1 MADRLGAEQTL
12 KNDPTSR
19 DIRVSR
25 FFSGWSC
32 RAGMADCRAKNR
44 VSRPLRKFL
53 RRSLDN
59 VERSVMSQTANSQPP
74 QIKSRIG
81 AILRATSGNFLEQFD
96 FFLFG
101 FYASY
106 IAKAFFPSENET
118 AALLNTFGVFWLG
131 ALMRPVGAIV
141 LGAYIDRIGRRLG
154 LIVTLAIMAAG
165 TVIITICP
173 TYASIGVAAPVI
185 VLIGRLLQGFSA
197 GVELG
202 GVSVYLSEIATPGNK
217 GFYTSFQSS
226 SQQVAIFV
234 AAIIGY
240 ALNEL
245 VTGDSF
251 AFLAGIEFAKWRIPF
266 FIGCLIIPF
275 IFFLRRTLEETP
287 EFLAMK
293 KHPSTS
299 EVFSSA
305 AVTGKI
311 IVLGMMMAVLTT
323 TTFYFVTVYTPTF
336 GKSVLKLSSQ
346 DALLVTLL
354 VAVTNFIWNPVGGA
368 VSYRLGRKP
377 VLLAIACL
385 SLVTAYPALHWLVA
399 APTFGKMLA
408 VEMMFSFYF
417 GVYSGTML
425 GALVEVVPAHVRTT
439 CFSLAFALAAGLFG
453 TFTPFASTWLIDHTG
468 DKASPGF
475 WLMCAATLGIV
486 AALVI
491 YRGGKTIATRDV
503 VPA

>member
-1 MADRLGAEQTL
+1 MAQASGAE
-12 KNDPTSR
+12 
-19 DIRVSR
+19 I
-25 FFSGWSC
+25 
-32 RAGMADCRAKNR
+32 
-44 VSRPLRKFL
+44 
-53 RRSLDN
+53 
-59 VERSVMSQTANSQPP
+59 P

-101 FYASY
+101 FYASA
-106 IAKAFFPSENET
+106 IAKAFFPAQNET
-118 AALLNTFGVFWLG
+118 AALLNAFGVFWLG

-141 LGAYIDRIGRRLG
+141 LGSYIDRIGRRRG
-154 LIVTLAIMAAG
+154 LIVTLGIMAIG
-165 TVIITICP
+165 TVVIAFCPGFETIG
-173 TYASIGVAAPVI
+173 IAAPVI
-185 VLIGRLLQGFSA
+185 VLLGRLLQGFSA

-202 GVSVYLSEIATPGNK
+202 GVSVYLAEIATPGNR

-234 AAIIGY
+234 AAILGY
-240 ALNEL
+240 VLSEVMPAET
-245 VTGDSF
+245 VAAWG
-251 AFLAGIEFAKWRIPF
+251 WRIPF

-275 IFFLRRTLEETP
+275 IFVLRRTLEETP
-287 EFLAMK
+287 AFLAMK
-293 KHPSTS
+293 THPTAS
-299 EVFSSA
+299 EVFASA
-305 AVTGKI
+305 VANWR
-311 IVLGMMMAVLTT
+311 IVILGMMMAVLTT

-336 GKSVLKLSSQ
+336 GKTVLKLSTP

-354 VAVTNFIWNPVGGA
+354 VAVANFIWNPVGGA
-368 VSYRLGRKP
+368 LSDRIGRKP

-385 SLVTAYPALHWLVA
+385 SLVTAYPALHWLIA

-425 GALVEVVPAHVRTT
+425 GALVEVVPANVRTT

-453 TFTPFASTWLIDHTG
+453 TFTPFASTWLIGHTG
-468 DKASPGF
+468 DKASPAY
-475 WLMCAATLGIV
+475 WLMCAAALGII
-486 AALVI
+486 AALAI
-491 YRGGKTIATRDV
+491 YRDGETIATRDA

>member
-1 MADRLGAEQTL
+1 MT
-12 KNDPTSR
+12 PSTS
-19 DIRVSR
+19 SPP
-25 FFSGWSC
+25 
-32 RAGMADCRAKNR
+32 AQ
-44 VSRPLRKFL
+44 LR
-53 RRSLDN
+53 
-59 VERSVMSQTANSQPP
+59 
-74 QIKSRIG
+74 SRIG

-101 FYASY
+101 FYAPY
-106 IAKAFFPSENET
+106 IAKAFFPSQDET

-141 LGAYIDRIGRRLG
+141 LGAYIDRIGRRKG
-154 LIVTLAIMAAG
+154 LIVTLAIMAIG
-165 TVIITICP
+165 TVTIAVCP
-173 TYASIGVAAPVI
+173 DYASIGVAAPVI

-202 GVSVYLSEIATPGNK
+202 GVSVYLAEISTPGNR

-234 AAIIGY
+234 AAIIGFLLSE
-240 ALNEL
+240 AVAGDTIGVLGGLL
-245 VTGDSF
+245 V
-251 AFLAGIEFAKWRIPF
+251 AKWRVPF

-275 IFFLRRTLEETP
+275 IFLLRRTLEETP

-293 KHPSTS
+293 KHPTTN
-299 EVFSSA
+299 EVFASA
-305 AVTGKI
+305 AANWKI
-311 IVLGMMMAVLTT
+311 IVLGMMIAVLTT

-336 GKSVLKLSSQ
+336 GRNVLKLTSQ

-354 VAVTNFIWNPVGGA
+354 VAITNFFWNPVGGA
-368 VSYRLGRKP
+368 LSDRLGRKP
-377 VLLAIACL
+377 VLLTIAGL

-399 APTFGKMLA
+399 DPSFVKLLA

-425 GALVEVVPAHVRTT
+425 GALVEIVPKHVRTT
-439 CFSLAFALAAGLFG
+439 CFSMAFALAAGLFG

-475 WLMCAATLGIV
+475 WLMCAAVLGIAAALIVYRHGEV
-486 AALVI
+486 AA
-491 YRGGKTIATRDV
+491 KEQA
-503 VPA
+503 AAA